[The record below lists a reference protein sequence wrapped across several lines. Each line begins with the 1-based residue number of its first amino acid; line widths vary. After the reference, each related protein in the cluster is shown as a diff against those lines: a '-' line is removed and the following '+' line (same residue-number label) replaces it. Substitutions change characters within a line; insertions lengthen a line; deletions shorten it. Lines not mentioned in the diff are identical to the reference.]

1 MQQMVWDEELAKAAQ
16 MFAEEC
22 VFQRQNQADRI
33 GEQYREDTKVNF
45 VGQILA
51 GRKTSLAM
59 LDVVRVVYSLA
70 GARGSEFNQ
79 IVFPLSGRI
88 GCGFNFCRHVQKSE
102 EYRTDSTII
111 ICNYAPG
118 STGEVKAVSQE
129 GEGCSSCLFEQKC
142 FQEYLCSAT
151 GEEATVKE
159 DDNTDP
165 PSSVPC
171 ELGACGVSV
180 RDYHELFH
188 RWKVCVHICLYVLMF
203 DVGCMYL
210 CLMLAVCTYV

>member
-1 MQQMVWDEELAKAAQ
+1 
-16 MFAEEC
+16 MF
-22 VFQRQNQADRI
+22 
-33 GEQYREDTKVNF
+33 
-45 VGQILA
+45 
-51 GRKTSLAM
+51 
-59 LDVVRVVYSLA
+59 DVVEDVCVGRPSL
-70 GARGSEFNQ
+70 NLW
-79 IVFPLSGRI
+79 FPLS
-88 GCGFNFCRHVQKSE
+88 
-102 EYRTDSTII
+102 
-111 ICNYAPG
+111 A
-118 STGEVKAVSQE
+118 A
-129 GEGCSSCLFEQKC
+129 
-142 FQEYLCSAT
+142 AT

>member
-1 MQQMVWDEELAKAAQ
+1 

-79 IVFPLSGRI
+79 VYIRI
-88 GCGFNFCRHVQKSE
+88 GLLCYPVLASKGRKFPGCG
-102 EYRTDSTII
+102 
-111 ICNYAPG
+111 
-118 STGEVKAVSQE
+118 
-129 GEGCSSCLFEQKC
+129 
-142 FQEYLCSAT
+142 
-151 GEEATVKE
+151 
-159 DDNTDP
+159 
-165 PSSVPC
+165 
-171 ELGACGVSV
+171 
-180 RDYHELFH
+180 
-188 RWKVCVHICLYVLMF
+188 
-203 DVGCMYL
+203 DV
-210 CLMLAVCTYV
+210 V